1 MFTKIQKR
9 TNKNVCKKIL
19 FVKCLYDFL
28 VFGSERRDF
37 HKKSY
42 KHFYKQFWIFTKIQ
56 TNFTKIQTF
65 FTNILITKWIF
76 TKIQKIQKHC
86 YCSCNCYCN
95 CVSFVSMPTA
105 SKRKPRGAALP
116 STWRQRRS
124 QWGLLNILREH
135 KVALKRLKV

>member
-1 MFTKIQKR
+1 MPVRFP
-9 TNKNVCKKIL
+9 
-19 FVKCLYDFL
+19 
-28 VFGSERRDF
+28 VFGGKKREF
-37 HKKSY
+37 YKKSY

-86 YCSCNCYCN
+86 YCYCNCYCN

-105 SKRKPRGAALP
+105 SKRKPRGASLP
-116 STWRQRRS
+116 STWGVSTKGSKSPFKMRS
-124 QWGLLNILREH
+124 IL
-135 KVALKRLKV
+135 KT